1 MNIIIQRLD
10 KAELFTA
17 VFQHIKV
24 FNEHIN
30 IHFESERLY
39 LQSMDSSRVLI
50 FEMILSKDYFDEY
63 ENTNPVVIG
72 INSVILFNILNT
84 RDKTQKINIKYE
96 NDSDRLQI
104 HFTGE
109 NKQEHD
115 KHFEIPLI
123 DLETDM
129 LEIPELEYQAEFTI
143 GSTNFANII
152 NQLKLFGD
160 SIEIKCSEE
169 EEKILLSSNSIDT
182 GKMTVDIKMDDLSS
196 FTIDESADLNLSFGV
211 KYLHNILLYNKL
223 TKEIDIK
230 LSNNYPMRVCYN
242 INDTSRM
249 LFYLAPKINDE

>member
-17 VFQHIKV
+17 IFQHIKV
-24 FNEHIN
+24 FNDHIN
-30 IHFESERLY
+30 IHFENERLY
-39 LQSMDSSRVLI
+39 LQSMDSSKVII
-50 FEMILSKDYFDEY
+50 FEMVLSKDYFDEY
-63 ENTNPVVIG
+63 ENTRPFVIG

-84 RDKTQKINIKYE
+84 RDKTQQINIQYQHE
-96 NDSDRLQI
+96 SDRLQI

-123 DLETDM
+123 DLDTDM
-129 LEIPELEYQAEFTI
+129 LEIPELDYQAEFTI

-169 EEKILLSSNSIDT
+169 EEKILLSSNGTET
-182 GKMTVDIKMDDLSS
+182 GKMTVDIKMEDLSS
-196 FTIDESADLNLSFGV
+196 FAIDENADLNLSFSV
-211 KYLHNILLYNKL
+211 KYLHNILLYNKI
-223 TKEIDIK
+223 TKEIDVK
-230 LSNNYPMRVCYN
+230 LSNNYPMRISYN
-242 INDTSRM
+242 INETSYL